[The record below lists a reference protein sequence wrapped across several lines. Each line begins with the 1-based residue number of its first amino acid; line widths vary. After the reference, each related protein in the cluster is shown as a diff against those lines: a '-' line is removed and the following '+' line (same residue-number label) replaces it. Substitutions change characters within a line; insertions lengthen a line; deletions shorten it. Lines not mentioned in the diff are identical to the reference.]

1 MLELSEARV
10 TIIGL
15 GLMGG
20 SLAAALKSRRAVRE
34 LVGVARRAETVAY
47 AEGLRYIDWGTCNL
61 PEGVEGADVVI
72 LATPVRA
79 ILKLIPELG
88 PYLKPGSLLL
98 DLGSTKKAILEAMA
112 GVPPHVQ
119 PVGGHPLCGKELSGI
134 EAAEPELY
142 EGANFVLIPL
152 PRTAPEA
159 LRLAEELARA
169 CGAEPLVMTDAAR
182 HDRLL
187 AVTSHLPYL
196 LAAALV
202 SAAEETGDE
211 MTWQM
216 AAGGFR
222 DASRLAAS
230 DVDMMLDIFLT
241 NQEPVQEA
249 LARFREQLE
258 QMVALLFAGQE
269 EKWRQ
274 AIKKIQQR
282 RKEMWR

>member
-1 MLELSEARV
+1 MPELSEARV

-72 LATPVRA
+72 LAMPVRA

-112 GVPPHVQ
+112 GMPPHVQ

-169 CGAEPLVMTDAAR
+169 CGAGPLVMTDAAR

-202 SAAEETGDE
+202 AAAEETEDE

-230 DVDMMLDIFLT
+230 DLDMMLDIFLT
-241 NQEPVQEA
+241 NQGPVQEA